1 VVKINVP
8 DYGHLVLHFVHKKS
22 LAKNP
27 IPLLF
32 CHGWPGSFLESKY
45 ILDPLSSPSAKSN
58 NVAFDVVVPSIPG
71 FGFSPAPSKPGV
83 GPVITARA
91 YKILMV
97 DVLGY
102 VDGFVTQGGD
112 FGSFIS
118 RSIASQ
124 YPKLVIAQ
132 HLNMFPVPRPT
143 LISAPLAYLRWCLS
157 SVFYS
162 AFEREAVRVRH
173 NFETDQIGYLELQ
186 KTRPQTLGFALGDSP
201 VGLLAWFVEKFH
213 DWVDVDGN
221 GNLSD
226 TDVMDLIM
234 MHWIQGATPGLRFYR
249 EAFWGGSRQAE
260 ESFETYVQV
269 PTGVSAYAKE
279 QYHVG
284 PFLCRSC
291 YVGEADGVIVSSRL
305 GCTGC
310 QYRHVERAS
319 RGWPLFQPGTP

>member
-1 VVKINVP
+1 MKLNVP
-8 DYGHLVLHFVHKKS
+8 GYGNLVLHFVHQKS
-22 LAKNP
+22 RSSNA

-45 ILDPLSSPSAKSN
+45 IIHPLSSPSPKSGDM
-58 NVAFDVVVPSIPG
+58 AFDVVVPSIPG

-91 YKILMV
+91 YKLLMV

-102 VDGFVTQGGD
+102 DKGFVTQGGD

-118 RSIASQ
+118 RSIAIQ
-124 YPKLVIAQ
+124 YPNLVIAQ
-132 HLNMFPVPRPT
+132 HLNMFPVRPPT
-143 LISAPLAYLRWCLS
+143 MTSAPLTYLRWCLS

-162 AFEREAVRVRH
+162 PFEKESVRVRR
-173 NFETDQIGYLELQ
+173 NFETDQSGYLEQQ

-213 DWVDVDGN
+213 DWVDVDRN

-226 TDVMDLIM
+226 TDIIDLVM

-249 EAFWGGSRQAE
+249 EAFGGGRREADE
-260 ESFETYVQV
+260 TFETYVRA
-269 PTGVSAYAKE
+269 PTGVSMYAKE
-279 QYHVG
+279 QLHVG
-284 PFLCRSC
+284 RSSAPTFSRFQLQKRLTVNC
-291 YVGEADGVIVSSRL
+291 LDTIV
-305 GCTGC
+305 
-310 QYRHVERAS
+310 
-319 RGWPLFQPGTP
+319 